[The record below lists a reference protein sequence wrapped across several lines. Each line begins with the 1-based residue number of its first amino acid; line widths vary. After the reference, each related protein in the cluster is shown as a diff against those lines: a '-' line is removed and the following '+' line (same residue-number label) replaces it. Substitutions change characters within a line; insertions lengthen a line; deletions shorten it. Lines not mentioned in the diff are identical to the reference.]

1 MPNPLA
7 RIAHGY
13 GASPLHLLSLL
24 GCFALAGYAA
34 AHLIHQPTLIRIL
47 IWFVAALVGH
57 DLVLFPLY
65 ALADRS
71 LSAAL
76 RGLWPRRG
84 PAARVPPLNY
94 LRLPLL
100 GAGLLLLVFLPGI
113 IRQGQS
119 TYHAATGQD
128 QHPFLDRWLLLTAAM
143 FLLSAVSYTIRVH
156 RTGRHPTSDSRP
168 DRSNARQP
176 PTP

>member
-1 MPNPLA
+1 MRSRLT
-7 RIAHGY
+7 RIIRGY

-34 AHLIHQPTLIRIL
+34 AHLVREPTLVRIL
-47 IWFVAALVGH
+47 IWFLAALIGH

-100 GAGLLLLVFLPGI
+100 GAALLLLVFLPGI
-113 IRQGQS
+113 LRQGQQ

-128 QHPFLDRWLLLTAAM
+128 QHPFRDRWLLLTATM
-143 FLLSAVSYTIRVH
+143 FLLSAVSYAIRLY
-156 RTGRHPTSDSRP
+156 RTPR
-168 DRSNARQP
+168 
-176 PTP
+176 